1 MHSPESLTRSEIVSS
16 LLSSEPGTV
25 LGMRVNGAEMTPGMA
40 KGTPTQREDPQSI
53 MVRKARVIIKPGG
66 TMCYSEERQEVS
78 S

>member
-1 MHSPESLTRSEIVSS
+1 MHSPKSLTRSEIVSS
-16 LLSSEPGTV
+16 LLSLEPRTV
-25 LGMRVNGAEMTPGMA
+25 LGMRLNGAEMAPGMA

-66 TMCYSEERQEVS
+66 IMCHREERQEVS